1 MTAFPAPTVSGLETV
16 GDFFEKRGST
26 CCAIRGIVCVS
37 RYRKEAGTV
46 ADKSRAEYFKKRRES
61 KKTFSVVLD
70 KDRLESLEEKLSQ
83 QNITKTEWLN
93 RKIDEELGK

>member
-1 MTAFPAPTVSGLETV
+1 MKKGL
-16 GDFFEKRGST
+16 T
-26 CCAIRGIVCVS
+26 CCAIRDIVYVS
-37 RYRKEAGTV
+37 RYRREAEKV